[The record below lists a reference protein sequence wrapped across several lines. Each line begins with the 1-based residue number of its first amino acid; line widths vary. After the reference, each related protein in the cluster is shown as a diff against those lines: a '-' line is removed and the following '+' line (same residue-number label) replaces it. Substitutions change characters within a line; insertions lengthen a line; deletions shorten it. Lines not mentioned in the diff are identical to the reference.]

1 MMFAV
6 KTFTSE
12 FNLFAAKECA
22 KIFERQP
29 RFNFIFGNDEVAEIC
44 ICFQFQIFRG
54 LQPVRPLKLRFLHGC
69 ENIYCK
75 L

>member
-1 MMFAV
+1 MYAFN
-6 KTFTSE
+6 TFTSE
-12 FNLFAAKECA
+12 FNLFAAKEGA
-22 KIFERQP
+22 KIFHRQP

-44 ICFQFQIFRG
+44 MYFQFQIFRG
-54 LQPVRPLKLRFLHGC
+54 LKPVRTLKLRFLHGC